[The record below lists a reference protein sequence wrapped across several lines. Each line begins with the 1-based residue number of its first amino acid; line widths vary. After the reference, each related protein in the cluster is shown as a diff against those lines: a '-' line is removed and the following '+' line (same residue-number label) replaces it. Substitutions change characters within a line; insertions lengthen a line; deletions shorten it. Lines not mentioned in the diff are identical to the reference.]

1 MSEPER
7 RVMLE
12 RYSANVRT
20 NHWTVA
26 LLFVLAALSG
36 LALFHPALYWL
47 SALFGG
53 GPWTRILHPFAG
65 VLMVVAFAVLA
76 ASVFRDNLMEPRDW
90 QWLRRLG
97 DVLRNREEELPEV
110 GRYNAG
116 QKLVFFVFVVTLAG
130 LLVSGIVMWRQ
141 YFSGLFPLGAVRFAS
156 LAHAF
161 LAFVLI
167 VAVIVHV
174 YAAFW
179 VKGSLQSMV
188 RGVVSAG
195 WAFKHHRGRFRERL
209 RHAASSRARPD

>member
-76 ASVFRDNLMEPRDW
+76 ASVFRDNLRSEEHTSEL
-90 QWLRRLG
+90 QS
-97 DVLRNREEELPEV
+97 RE
-110 GRYNAG
+110 
-116 QKLVFFVFVVTLAG
+116 KLVCR
-130 LLVSGIVMWRQ
+130 LLLEKKYQ
-141 YFSGLFPLGAVRFAS
+141 
-156 LAHAF
+156 
-161 LAFVLI
+161 
-167 VAVIVHV
+167 
-174 YAAFW
+174 
-179 VKGSLQSMV
+179 Q
-188 RGVVSAG
+188 
-195 WAFKHHRGRFRERL
+195 
-209 RHAASSRARPD
+209 